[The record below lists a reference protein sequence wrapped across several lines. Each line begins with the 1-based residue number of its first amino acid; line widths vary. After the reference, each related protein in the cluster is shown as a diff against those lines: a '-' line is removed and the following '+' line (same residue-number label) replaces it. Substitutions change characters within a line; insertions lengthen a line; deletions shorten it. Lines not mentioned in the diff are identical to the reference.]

1 MPNGRVQG
9 IKGEVVK
16 GAWGRQGK
24 GRGEG
29 RGRREKG
36 RGEGEK
42 KGRGEEG

>member
-29 RGRREKG
+29 RERDVGKAGKG
-36 RGEGEK
+36 AWGM
-42 KGRGEEG
+42 